1 MGFCLLLGSMDTEL
15 NRAKPYSYPFDL
27 LQGLQEFFRHPNL
40 EETDVALVFERCP
53 LPKHEAL
60 CRETVQLGHGCH
72 DLTVRLV
79 FQHRRQLC
87 SDGGVFSPLV
97 LSPCLELVLGHLDV
111 SHQLLGESLRVRVQD
126 LPGIALPLLPLK
138 EEVEEEE

>member
-1 MGFCLLLGSMDTEL
+1 MGFCLLLGSMNTEL
-15 NRAKPYSYPFDL
+15 NRANPHSYPFDL
-27 LQGLQEFFRHPNL
+27 LQGLQEFFPHPNP
-40 EETDVALVFERCP
+40 EETNVALILERRP
-53 LPKHEAL
+53 FARHEAL
-60 CRETVQLGHGCH
+60 RMETVQLGHRRH
-72 DLTVRLV
+72 DLAVLLV